1 MGHDHGASDQ
11 HRKLHDE
18 VRAERERR
26 ERAERDNR
34 VANCERRIQ
43 QNQGTHSGDWGDE

>member
-11 HRKLHDE
+11 HRKLADE
-18 VRAERERR
+18 IREERERR
-26 ERAERDNR
+26 ERERRNT

-43 QNQGTHSGDWGDE
+43 QNQGTHSGDWGD